1 MTATTPTFTFER
13 ASKAQ
18 SRLRLAFQA
27 PAGHGKTFTALLVAT
42 ELAGGHPFA
51 LIDSE
56 YGSASKYADKFTF
69 DTLELAAPF
78 DPEHYIAAID
88 AAEQHLA
95 ALEVPDANRVL
106 VIDSTT
112 HAWKRCLDLVDTIG
126 RAQFGGNSYAAW
138 SVVTPRWD
146 ALIDRILASRVHVI
160 ATMRSK
166 SEYVLEED
174 SRGRKAPR
182 KIGMAAIMREG
193 VDFEFDLVGELNKE
207 HTLSVT
213 KSRCDELDG
222 AIIETPGAELARQ
235 LRAWLTDGVAEVERT
250 SYEGHRVVA
259 VTLEDE
265 QAVTDELLNLAAE
278 LDAFEDVPKFVPA
291 TTKALEKHRTAAG
304 GRIVKAWADE
314 KLARARDAVDALPEP
329 DLSPAPAGD
338 DDEAIPFGGEPAQE
352 TPDNA
357 AAAA

>member
-1 MTATTPTFTFER
+1 VTFER

-42 ELAGGHPFA
+42 ELAGGHPFTVV
-51 LIDSE
+51 DSE

-69 DTLELAAPF
+69 DGLELAAPF

-95 ALEVPDANRVL
+95 ALEVPVENRVL
-106 VIDSTT
+106 VIDSLT

-166 SEYVLEED
+166 SEYVLEE
-174 SRGRKAPR
+174 GRNGRTAPR
-182 KIGMAAIMREG
+182 KVGMAAIIREG
-193 VDFEFDLVGELNKE
+193 VDFEFDLVGELDKE
-207 HTLSVT
+207 HTLNVT
-213 KSRCDELDG
+213 KSRCEELDG
-222 AIIETPGAELARQ
+222 AIIEKPGAELAQQ
-235 LRAWLTDGVAEVERT
+235 LRAWLTDGVVEVERT
-250 SYEGHRVVA
+250 TYEGHRVVA
-259 VTLEDE
+259 VTLEEE
-265 QAVTDELLNLAAE
+265 QGVVDELLNLAAE
-278 LDAFEDVPKFVPA
+278 LDARETAPKFVPA
-291 TTKALEKHRTAAG
+291 TTKALDKHREAAAG
-304 GRIVKAWADE
+304 RLVKAWAEE
-314 KLARARDAVDALPEP
+314 KLTRARAAVDALPELE
-329 DLSPAPAGD
+329 LSPAPVAELVQESLEGAGVAG
-338 DDEAIPFGGEPAQE
+338 EAEV
-352 TPDNA
+352 A
-357 AAAA
+357 A